1 MLARLALIALVLAG
15 CSAPP
20 LVLPPPSSVDGRAI
34 AWERAILPPG
44 VLAQADPTTRTVY
57 YSEAL
62 TGMPGPVR
70 AAVVL
75 HEWCHLAGLY
85 EEGSAHCCAA
95 MRWGEYWREL
105 WLVVEVLRVE
115 DGAIWMEC
123 AP

>member
-1 MLARLALIALVLAG
+1 MRLVLIALVLAG
-15 CSAPP
+15 CSAAQ
-20 LVLPPPSSVDGRAI
+20 LELPPPSAVDGRAI

-57 YSEAL
+57 YSDEL
-62 TGMPGPVR
+62 TRLPGPVR

-85 EEGSAHCCAA
+85 GEAPAHRCAA
-95 MRWGEYWREL
+95 ARWGEYWREL
-105 WLVVEVLRVE
+105 WLVVELLDAA
-115 DGAIWMEC
+115 DGAIWLEA